1 MLAKTGA
8 KAGREGDRGGNTEAH
23 SSSIQGA
30 SKSRGEGAAGQ
41 EQGQGQGQGPPG
53 GTSLEEWAVQ
63 RSIPMSNQIDML
75 GHTKAVSCI
84 SVEPSGSRVVTGSL
98 DSTLKM
104 FDFGGMDSRHRAFK
118 SVEAQEAHM
127 VAALAH
133 SPSGDRFI
141 VATGSNQPK
150 IFDRE
155 GVELLKFVRGDMY
168 LRDLSNTKGHT
179 MEVMGVAWH
188 PFEKEIVLTC
198 STDGSLRLWDLTGEC
213 AFGNLINR
221 HVLKVRPATGANR
234 LAVHSCCFSP
244 SGAKIVGGCADGSVQ
259 IWGEK
264 KIYSRADM
272 VLRNAACV
280 GVVSSVLMAQD
291 TLAVRC
297 DGVLLLWNTKSASAA
312 KLPLKVIP
320 GVPNDYPTANAAFS
334 PDGTLLCAGTSP
346 TAPSRLQFFDVSGPS
361 TTPCLSL
368 ALEPCAA
375 IYVLWQPASNQI
387 LVGLAS
393 GAVRVLYDPRCSK
406 KGALLSAHKTPKRV
420 RDPSDYAPTE
430 IGEIFNPLALPMYR
444 TDMPGESKKKAKAD
458 LKDPYLCKI
467 PGNKLDQGPGNRPNN
482 NFFFTNYMT
491 DGLKVKEMR
500 DVREELLEINAVAA
514 ADPKYTGAAY
524 ATSQPKKEMH
534 GLTFEAEQEEFKKRM
549 KKMP

>member
-1 MLAKTGA
+1 
-8 KAGREGDRGGNTEAH
+8 
-23 SSSIQGA
+23 
-30 SKSRGEGAAGQ
+30 
-41 EQGQGQGQGPPG
+41 
-53 GTSLEEWAVQ
+53 
-63 RSIPMSNQIDML
+63 
-75 GHTKAVSCI
+75 
-84 SVEPSGSRVVTGSL
+84 
-98 DSTLKM
+98 M
-104 FDFGGMDSRHRAFK
+104 FDFGEMAPRHRAFK

-346 TAPSRLQFFDVSGPS
+346 TAPVGGNSSSGSGSSSSKGGNSGSYSGGGGASGSGASDATEAEAQAEAAEAQALAATAPKSRLQFFDVSGPS